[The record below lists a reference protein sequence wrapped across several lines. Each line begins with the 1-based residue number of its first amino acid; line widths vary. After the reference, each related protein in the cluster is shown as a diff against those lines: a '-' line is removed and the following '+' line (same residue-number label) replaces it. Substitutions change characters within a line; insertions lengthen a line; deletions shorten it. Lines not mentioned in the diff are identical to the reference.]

1 MGLLC
6 DIVVADMTP
15 ADWDRLLDY
24 LRQRPEFW
32 EPQADFMTA
41 ESLPRC
47 HAELE
52 GGRHELLAKGY
63 LPHEVN
69 VWYLGD
75 TLELDLDPR
84 ETPPDDQLDL
94 LRELGRLLGRSL
106 ALTLEGHPDT
116 VLARYDAAAD
126 RLSVTSPPD
135 PIY

>member
-1 MGLLC
+1 MALLC

-24 LRQRPEFW
+24 LRRRPEFW
-32 EPQADFMTA
+32 EPQADFVA
-41 ESLPRC
+41 ADVLPGS

-52 GGRHELLAKGY
+52 SGRHELLAKGY

-94 LRELGRLLGRSL
+94 LRELGRLLRRDV
-106 ALTLEGHPDT
+106 ALTLEGHPDA
-116 VLARYDAAAD
+116 VLARDHAG
-126 RLSVTSPPD
+126 PD
-135 PIY
+135 KLTVPTPAQPLD